1 MALLFRKTDRGRGPV
16 YDMRVRRSHTTRP
29 SNWRRVRFASRWP
42 GGGLEITEDHLT
54 GIRMAD
60 GTVVARQALAVGAPM
75 VARAEVL
82 VSLGVQPKPH
92 PMGIGEFI
100 PADAAGLTDVPG
112 VWVAGNV
119 TDLSATV
126 IGAAAHV

>member
-1 MALLFRKTDRGRGPV
+1 VA
-16 YDMRVRRSHTTRP
+16 
-29 SNWRRVRFASRWP
+29 
-42 GGGLEITEDHLT
+42 GLEITDDHLT

-60 GTVVARQALAVGAPM
+60 GPMVARQALVVGAPM
-75 VARAEVL
+75 LARSEVL
-82 VSLGVQPKPH
+82 VSLGLQPKLH

-100 PADAAGLTDVPG
+100 PADATGLTDVPG

-126 IGAAAHV
+126 IGAAA